1 MWSKVAK
8 HLSKSGFLGVKSGYL
23 GLKNYE
29 PSAKLERQNGAKCRQ
44 YARNLTKTAAAK
56 VVKWLQN
63 AEFYARFSLE

>member
-56 VVKWLQN
+56 VEKWLKKPN
-63 AEFYARFSLE
+63 FMPNFR

>member
-56 VVKWLQN
+56 VVKRLQN
-63 AEFYARFSLE
+63 TEFYA

>member
-1 MWSKVAK
+1 MWPKVAK
-8 HLSKSGFLGVKSGYL
+8 HPSRSGFLGVKSGYL

-56 VVKWLQN
+56 VEKWLQN
-63 AEFYARFSLE
+63 A

>member
-56 VVKWLQN
+56 VEKWLKKPN
-63 AEFYARFSLE
+63 FMPDFR